1 MPEKF
6 SPNII
11 FTAGSSGLKFLE
23 KNLEDK
29 DIKIDVLGSNR
40 FIERKTFK
48 GKKIRQLL
56 FIPEGYVERMIYF
69 LILQIK
75 FLVKIKKLKY

>member
-40 FIERKTFK
+40 FIE
-48 GKKIRQLL
+48 KKHLKAIKLDNFYL
-56 FIPEGYVERMIYF
+56 FQRVM
-69 LILQIK
+69 
-75 FLVKIKKLKY
+75 